1 MMKNASILLYED
13 MVEDVSEYRYVK
25 RTLDAMG
32 LQYKDDGNAMGWLK
46 SDLLGG
52 KWDLVII
59 AVEYRTDVSGE
70 FFDYLNSVLQQGS
83 SVILEA
89 FHLDEVSEGAVSPIL
104 AKCGV
109 QVYPY
114 VPKTGGTL
122 DVVMWPLGVQHPVL
136 EQPNSGMSFTRARDK
151 WLWSFDL
158 GFQMAQTGS
167 GDAVL
172 LLGTNAQEKLMDGTL
187 AVCMG
192 GQLTLQ
198 GFSSHSFEY
207 TTMYPLWE
215 NMIYNALKIRLT
227 GSY

>member
-1 MMKNASILLYED
+1 MMRNASILLYED
-13 MVEDVSEYRYVK
+13 MVEDPSEYRYVK

-52 KWDLVII
+52 NWDLVII

-70 FFDYLNSVLQQGS
+70 YFQYLSNVLNQGS

-89 FHLDEVSEGAVSPIL
+89 FHLDEISEGAVAPIL

-114 VPKTGGTL
+114 VPTTGGVL

-136 EQPNSGMSFTRARDK
+136 EQPNSGLSFTRARDT

-158 GFQMAQTGS
+158 GSKMALTGN
-167 GDAVL
+167 GDAQL
-172 LLGTNAQEKLMDGTL
+172 LLGTNAQERYMDGTL

-198 GFSSHSFEY
+198 TFSSHSFEY
-207 TTMYPLWE
+207 ATMYPLWE